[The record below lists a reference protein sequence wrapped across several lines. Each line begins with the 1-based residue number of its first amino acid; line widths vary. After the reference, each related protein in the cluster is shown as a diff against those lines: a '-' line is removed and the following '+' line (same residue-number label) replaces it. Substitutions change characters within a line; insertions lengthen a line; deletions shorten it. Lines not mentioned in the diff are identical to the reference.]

1 MAKDKLKPGTLI
13 RIKPIPGFSI
23 ATFYEGKLGV
33 IVGVPKEDAIEYE
46 IYVNEKTLWLIRGE
60 FELVN

>member
-1 MAKDKLKPGTLI
+1 MDKPILPKGTLV
-13 RIKPIPGFSI
+13 RIKPIPGISI

-33 IVGVPKEDAIEYE
+33 VVGVPTVDVSEYE

-60 FELVN
+60 LEPVN